1 MTRTM
6 ETDGITLCHPK
17 AKTFYSHCLIR
28 SFTIDYGNKLINKT
42 LAWIVHGRL
51 LWSSIMVDWLRR
63 RHLWRIA
70 ITEAAELP
78 SQFDRLYQE
87 SWMSEEVRI
96 IN

>member
-1 MTRTM
+1 MVIVTRTM

-28 SFTIDYGNKLINKT
+28 NFTIDYGNKLINKT
-42 LAWIVHGRL
+42 LAWIAHGRL
-51 LWSSIMVDWLRR
+51 LWSS
-63 RHLWRIA
+63 IA